1 VIVTGWGVAD
11 SGSSPVM
18 LQKVDKAIM
27 PIDQCRTYW
36 DDVPYGMFCTIVE
49 NGRDSCNGDSGSP
62 VIRNG
67 VQIGL
72 VSYGSQVCG
81 DGSAPAVYVRI
92 EEPGIRN
99 WIASFVT
106 L

>member
-1 VIVTGWGVAD
+1 VIVTGWGVTD
-11 SGSSPVM
+11 DGSIPVM

-27 PIDQCRTYW
+27 PINECRGYW
-36 DDVPYGMFCTIVE
+36 GDVPYGMFCTVVE

-72 VSYGSQVCG
+72 VSYGSEVCG
-81 DGSAPAVYVRI
+81 DGSAPAVYVRL